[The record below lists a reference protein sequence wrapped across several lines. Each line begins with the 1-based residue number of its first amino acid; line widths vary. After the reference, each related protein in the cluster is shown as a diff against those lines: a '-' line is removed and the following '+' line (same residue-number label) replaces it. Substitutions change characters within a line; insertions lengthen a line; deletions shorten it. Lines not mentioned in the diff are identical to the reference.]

1 MSTRSAII
9 EKIEDGYRG
18 IYCHSDG
25 YLSYNGQMLLDHYQ
39 DAKKVSELIDLGDIS
54 SLNKKVVPTGPHSFN
69 DPEDDVVVAYY
80 RDRGEEKRGPWYG
93 MTVEDVVRNIA
104 HNGYVYVFADGQW
117 FVDLKNENLV
127 NVPLARAIKE
137 YN

>member
-1 MSTRSAII
+1 
-9 EKIEDGYRG
+9 
-18 IYCHSDG
+18 
-25 YLSYNGQMLLDHYQ
+25 MLLDHYQ